1 MNETN
6 VRNEILDSID
16 QVNAVTM
23 ESTMDVF
30 NSLAASYD
38 KAGMILEYSTSDDLD
53 MFAIFQEAEAKEGDV
68 STDANAKKGGKQ
80 ESLGMK
86 ILMFIP
92 NILKKIWQ
100 FLKDA
105 WNGIIT
111 PKAPAAKE
119 NKSLFE
125 KILGKDAEWIN
136 NHKVELGLSGAALAS
151 VIAFVT
157 FMKKDAIANALS
169 RWFGNIKKFFLAVK
183 VAPKLAWNGK
193 SFVTNIKLEG
203 FVSTLKKLIEAVK
216 AAQDAIKFIEDNAP
230 NKKFSNIKDSLAN
243 WIKNVE
249 EIKKAAESDPF
260 ILGEDVDLTGA
271 TLVDILNKMKDL
283 FTKGL
288 PATAYDVNVEKLKAL
303 FENTEDSYV
312 KEILG
317 QLNNMKTA
325 LSLIGGIV
333 MSSSELMKD
342 TNTYATMVFDVQNKT
357 DGSAPAE
364 GEAKEEEKSEGE
376 AKEEENAEES
386 TEESAEESAESGGA
400 IENKEV
406 EAAVEKAEE
415 NPSPETVA
423 AAIDKV
429 ETMANEIKAGDDG
442 KKLQVVQQVKATAQ
456 QASKAVKSGKTK
468 ADKKAAKK
476 VRKLAKKVEKAVK
489 IVNKADVTPDELNKA
504 KAEIISASR
513 QVSAATTKQAP
524 PEEYKKND
532 QYKTA
537 YDGGKYVFKTSG
549 ELMAFLNDM
558 LGANNFVQSANVENK
573 QGIIKVLTKK
583 GKVAKITGETKADA
597 RLKAAVGNIS
607 KGIIRYNDGTWI
619 VESFEDELDEA
630 IVTVEHAFID
640 YLGIDDP
647 VVVEYADGTIEE
659 ASEVVLES
667 YDETAAEAEVIN
679 NHWYR

>member
-23 ESTMDVF
+23 ESTIDVF

-111 PKAPAAKE
+111 PKAPAEKDS
-119 NKSLFE
+119 KSLFE

-169 RWFGNIKKFFLAVK
+169 RWFGNIRKFFLAIK
-183 VAPKLAWNGK
+183 VAPKLAWNGR

-203 FVSTLKKLIEAVK
+203 FVSTLKKLLEAVK
-216 AAQDAIKFIEDNAP
+216 AAQDAIKFLEDNAP
-230 NKKFSNIKDSLAN
+230 NKKFSNSKDSLAN

-260 ILGEDVDLTGA
+260 ILGEDIDLTGA
-271 TLVDILNKMKDL
+271 SLVQILNKMKEL

-303 FENTEDSYV
+303 FENSEDSYV

-325 LSLIGGIV
+325 LGLIGGIV

-342 TNTYATMVFDVQNKT
+342 TNTYATMVFDVQNKAT
-357 DGSAPAE
+357 GAAPAE
-364 GEAKEEEKSEGE
+364 GEAKEEEKSAEEGE
-376 AKEEENAEES
+376 KEEASEE
-386 TEESAEESAESGGA
+386 EAAPL

-406 EAAVEKAEE
+406 DAAVTAVQEEPTDENAEKAIDTIEK
-415 NPSPETVA
+415 
-423 AAIDKV
+423 AID
-429 ETMANEIKAGDDG
+429 
-442 KKLQVVQQVKATAQ
+442 
-456 QASKAVKSGKTK
+456 
-468 ADKKAAKK
+468 
-476 VRKLAKKVEKAVK
+476 
-489 IVNKADVTPDELNKA
+489 
-504 KAEIISASR
+504 
-513 QVSAATTKQAP
+513 
-524 PEEYKKND
+524 
-532 QYKTA
+532 
-537 YDGGKYVFKTSG
+537 
-549 ELMAFLNDM
+549 
-558 LGANNFVQSANVENK
+558 
-573 QGIIKVLTKK
+573 
-583 GKVAKITGETKADA
+583 
-597 RLKAAVGNIS
+597 
-607 KGIIRYNDGTWI
+607 
-619 VESFEDELDEA
+619 A
-630 IVTVEHAFID
+630 IPT
-640 YLGIDDP
+640 
-647 VVVEYADGTIEE
+647 
-659 ASEVVLES
+659 
-667 YDETAAEAEVIN
+667 
-679 NHWYR
+679 

>member
-23 ESTMDVF
+23 ESTIDVF

-111 PKAPAAKE
+111 PKAPAEKDS
-119 NKSLFE
+119 KSLFE

-169 RWFGNIKKFFLAVK
+169 RWFGNIRKFFLAVK
-183 VAPKLAWNGK
+183 VAPKLAWNGR

-203 FVSTLKKLIEAVK
+203 FVSTLKKLLEAVK

-260 ILGEDVDLTGA
+260 ILGEDIDLTGA
-271 TLVDILNKMKDL
+271 SLVQILNKMKEL

-303 FENTEDSYV
+303 FENSEDSYV

-325 LSLIGGIV
+325 LGLIGGIV

-342 TNTYATMVFDVQNKT
+342 TNTYATMVFDVQNKAT
-357 DGSAPAE
+357 GAAPAEGE
-364 GEAKEEEKSEGE
+364 GEAKEEEKTEGE
-376 AKEEENAEES
+376 AKEDEKSEES
-386 TEESAEESAESGGA
+386 EAL

-406 EAAVEKAEE
+406 DAAVTAVQEEPTDENAEKAIDTIEK
-415 NPSPETVA
+415 
-423 AAIDKV
+423 AIDAIPT
-429 ETMANEIKAGDDG
+429 ESDP
-442 KKLQVVQQVKATAQ
+442 KKIQVVTDMKKGAEQVRTF
-456 QASKAVKSGKTK
+456 VKKNK
-468 ADKKAAKK
+468 ADKRAAKK
-476 VRKLAKKVEKAVK
+476 IARMARAAEKAGKVVAKKD
-489 IVNKADVTPDELNKA
+489 ADPKELA
-504 KAEIISASR
+504 KAEHEFR
-513 QVSAATTKQAP
+513 TTVREGSIGTEKTLPSGEKMTRETQAQTYTFAKDS
-524 PEEYKKND
+524 ELLNFLNEKLGKGNNIQSVDKKAKVIKLTNGNSV
-532 QYKTA
+532 QARKGYTMAKTA
-537 YDGGKYVFKTSG
+537 FVDKLALKHGRIRLS
-549 ELMAFLNDM
+549 
-558 LGANNFVQSANVENK
+558 NN
-573 QGIIKVLTKK
+573 
-583 GKVAKITGETKADA
+583 
-597 RLKAAVGNIS
+597 GNA
-607 KGIIRYNDGTWI
+607 WI
-619 VESFEDELDEA
+619 VEFCEDEFDEFNMILESA
-630 IVTVEHAFID
+630 IDEF
-640 YLGIDDP
+640 LGYENESF
-647 VVVEYADGTIEE
+647 VVEYADGTTEE
-659 ASEVVLES
+659 GTELVLES
-667 YDETAAEAEVIN
+667 YDEAAAEAEVIN